1 MKTMQRI
8 VVTGLLAAGALGIAA
23 TAQARDVYWSVGV
36 GSPGISVGVGNVP
49 PAYYGPPPVYVQPAP
64 VYVRPAPVYVAPV
77 GVNLSVGGGWGHHG
91 RGGWGL
97 SVGSGW

>member
-64 VYVRPAPVYVAPV
+64 RYVAPV
-77 GVNLSVGGGWGHHG
+77 GVNLSVGGVFGG
-91 RGGWGL
+91 RHRGGGWGIG
-97 SVGSGW
+97 VGSGY